1 MKYQL
6 IFAENFVDVRYKSI
20 KNKQL
25 RYRQY
30 TIDMDCGLGRGNLQW
45 FGVLYLSSQSDYTDS
60 QIPSY
65 EDDLY
70 CDPDYPIE
78 RYAS

>member
-1 MKYQL
+1 M
-6 IFAENFVDVRYKSI
+6 FDSGT
-20 KNKQL
+20 
-25 RYRQY
+25 QY

-45 FGVLYLSSQSDYTDS
+45 LGVLYLSSQSDYTDS